1 MEADGRTPAASV
13 SYRDV
18 TKRYPGQSSPAI
30 NHLSLEI
37 PAGDICV
44 LVGPSGCGKTTAMR
58 MLNRTVEITEGDIL
72 IGDTSVRDRDPSEL
86 RREMGYV
93 IQQTGLFPHRTVADN
108 IATVPKLVG
117 WDRERTRKRVGELLE
132 LIGLDQ
138 SEADRFPSQLSGGQQ
153 QRVGV
158 ARALAAD
165 PPVMLMDEPF
175 GAIDPI
181 NRERLQ
187 NEFLRLQ
194 AEIRKTVLFVTHD
207 IDEAIKMGDRI
218 AILKAGGHLAQYA
231 TPAELLMAPAD
242 DFVED
247 FVGADRALKR
257 LALMRVRDIN
267 LWEAPLA
274 FVGQS
279 TAEIRAKLDGAEV
292 PHALVVDSERHPL
305 GWLSE
310 SDLRADTVP
319 REAGQRPRAGPRPRR
334 RDAGRARRPP
344 ADRDPVRAG
353 NRRSRPDRR
362 RALRRDHLR
371 VPRLAGGEGRG
382 ARRGRAAAR
391 AMSPALAQFAPL
403 LAQVTIHNRTGGNA
417 PCQAQQGKVFCFGW
431 AADNFDRYTTPLL
444 NQLLLVLI
452 AVAIGFAI
460 AFAMALISHRRRWL
474 VPSFTGATGVLYTI
488 PSLAF
493 IFLLLPITGLGWT
506 TAIIV
511 LSVYTLQIIYRNTVA
526 GLNNVPV
533 DSKDAGRGMGMTDR
547 QLLWR
552 VELPLALPEIIAGLR
567 IATVSTVAIATLM
580 VFANVNTLGAPL
592 YQQIDFKTNIVIAG
606 GLSILMAIAFDLM
619 LLLAQRLLAPW
630 RRSQKEATP

>member
-1 MEADGRTPAASV
+1 
-13 SYRDV
+13 
-18 TKRYPGQSSPAI
+18 
-30 NHLSLEI
+30 
-37 PAGDICV
+37 
-44 LVGPSGCGKTTAMR
+44 
-58 MLNRTVEITEGDIL
+58 
-72 IGDTSVRDRDPSEL
+72 
-86 RREMGYV
+86 
-93 IQQTGLFPHRTVADN
+93 
-108 IATVPKLVG
+108 
-117 WDRERTRKRVGELLE
+117 
-132 LIGLDQ
+132 
-138 SEADRFPSQLSGGQQ
+138 
-153 QRVGV
+153 
-158 ARALAAD
+158 
-165 PPVMLMDEPF
+165 
-175 GAIDPI
+175 
-181 NRERLQ
+181 
-187 NEFLRLQ
+187 
-194 AEIRKTVLFVTHD
+194 
-207 IDEAIKMGDRI
+207 
-218 AILKAGGHLAQYA
+218 
-231 TPAELLMAPAD
+231 
-242 DFVED
+242 
-247 FVGADRALKR
+247 
-257 LALMRVRDIN
+257 
-267 LWEAPLA
+267 
-274 FVGQS
+274 
-279 TAEIRAKLDGAEV
+279 
-292 PHALVVDSERHPL
+292 
-305 GWLSE
+305 
-310 SDLRADTVP
+310 
-319 REAGQRPRAGPRPRR
+319 
-334 RDAGRARRPP
+334 
-344 ADRDPVRAG
+344 
-353 NRRSRPDRR
+353 
-362 RALRRDHLR
+362 
-371 VPRLAGGEGRG
+371 
-382 ARRGRAAAR
+382 
-391 AMSPALAQFAPL
+391 MSPALAQFAPL

-630 RRSQKEATP
+630 RRSQREATP